1 MNDIE
6 NCKSAEGYYSIGTFN
21 IQSENHASVE
31 SSLKDVVKE
40 IETIDTIEIEG
51 KSYKVIKYLAGD
63 LKFLALFMGIMA
75 PNSKYPCIWCKCSKC
90 EFHDIHR
97 EFSILDRQ
105 KMARSL

>member
-6 NCKSAEGYYSIGTFN
+6 NCKSAEGHYSIGTFN
-21 IQSENHASVE
+21 IQSENHASVQ
-31 SSLKDVVKE
+31 SSLKKRKNCQR
-40 IETIDTIEIEG
+40 ISNSDTEQ
-51 KSYKVIKYLAGD
+51 
-63 LKFLALFMGIMA
+63 
-75 PNSKYPCIWCKCSKC
+75 YPCIWCKCSKC